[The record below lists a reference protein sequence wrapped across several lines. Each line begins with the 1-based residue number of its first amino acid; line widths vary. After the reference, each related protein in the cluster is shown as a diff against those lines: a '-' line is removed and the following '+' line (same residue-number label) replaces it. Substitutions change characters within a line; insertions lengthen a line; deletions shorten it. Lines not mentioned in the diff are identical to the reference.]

1 MVRPRTGSNALLR
14 ALPVAFTRQEALAS
28 GVTAAVLERLT
39 SDGEVERFA
48 HGLYVDGGGGLV
60 DLDLAEARLRSPL
73 ATLCLTS
80 ALARHGL
87 VDEIPARHDLA
98 VPRGSHLPD
107 LHSTVAWHKYDPA
120 TFEIGR
126 EAESLGRG
134 LEIGIYGAERSIV
147 DAFNPRL
154 GLPREQAVEAL
165 RAWLR
170 RRGSQPSSL
179 LDVARNWPHARAG
192 LIEVLQV
199 LL

>member
-1 MVRPRTGSNALLR
+1 MARPRTEADAMLH
-14 ALPVAFTRQEALAS
+14 ALPAAFTRRQALAS
-28 GVTAAVLERLT
+28 GMSAALLHRLA
-39 SDGEVERFA
+39 SEGSLDGVG
-48 HGLYVDGGGGLV
+48 HGLFLNPQDGLV
-60 DLDLAEARLRSPL
+60 DLDLVEARLRSPH

-87 VDEIPARHDLA
+87 VDEIPARRDLA
-98 VPRGSHLPD
+98 VPRGSHLPV
-107 LHSTVAWHKYDPA
+107 LRAPVAWHKYDPT

-126 EAESLGRG
+126 QSEVVARG
-134 LEIGIYGAERSIV
+134 LEIGIYDAQRSIV

-154 GLPREQAVEAL
+154 GLPRELAIEAL

-179 LDVARNWPHARAG
+179 LRTAGHWPHARVG
-192 LIEVLQV
+192 LTEVLQV